1 MLPIV
6 SKTLI
11 KEASQYSFCMIPAI
25 RFSSRFIPAGGRRT
39 LEWRCSLVGIAVDVG
54 ATTVVDTAGTA
65 PMMVC
70 RAHHAIVAFLE
81 FRTTKSIILIP
92 VVVPRSATF
101 AVTPVHSTVTV
112 APVVIIAAPC
122 TSVIVRSSPI
132 FAIVVPGAAIIITT
146 TRLISTTATTT
157 SS

>member
-1 MLPIV
+1 MLAADG
-6 SKTLI
+6 LW
-11 KEASQYSFCMIPAI
+11 EWSF
-25 RFSSRFIPAGGRRT
+25 
-39 LEWRCSLVGIAVDVG
+39 SLVGIAVDVG
-54 ATTVVDTAGTA
+54 ATTRVTTGAT

-101 AVTPVHSTVTV
+101 AVTAVHSTVTV

-122 TSVIVRSSPI
+122 TSVIIRSTPF
-132 FAIVVPGAAIIITT
+132 FAIVVPGAAVIITA
-146 TRLISTTATTT
+146 TRLISTAATTC